1 MTYLLLDDV
10 QPRYEIRDLQAKYP
24 KQFTLFIL
32 ALEKIKE
39 PGYKYTGSDA
49 PSWQQLGTSILFLLN
64 THLLSRRSGYPRQT
78 LPEVEVSDEGTG
90 PVVHLFAD
98 KETSGDPNGDPGPVN
113 PGDSQQWEGEHG
125 RRLCTLI

>member
-39 PGYKYTGSDA
+39 PGYKYKGSDA
-49 PSWQQLGTSILFLLN
+49 PSWQQLGTSIFFLSI
-64 THLLSRRSGYPRQT
+64 THLPAST
-78 LPEVEVSDEGTG
+78 
-90 PVVHLFAD
+90 
-98 KETSGDPNGDPGPVN
+98 
-113 PGDSQQWEGEHG
+113 
-125 RRLCTLI
+125 